1 MIHLN
6 KHHYHY
12 STADLSAF
20 ETEHLFSLNVN
31 RLIDKRIGMMIVWL
45 KIARVAQKPWLSQG
59 PNKHLYYLFC
69 TRETLHNKK
78 EFTIQTKIEIELSF
92 LFLLPV
98 SC

>member
-1 MIHLN
+1 MRVILFYYMIHLN

-59 PNKHLYYLFC
+59 PNKHLYYLFA
-69 TRETLHNKK
+69 REKLYIIRKS
-78 EFTIQTKIEIELSF
+78 L
-92 LFLLPV
+92 LFKQK
-98 SC
+98 